1 MTEYLEMS
9 AAVNEL
15 LAEDEILILCHK
27 NPDGDTIGRR
37 SLLGFAGFGQNSGSA
52 LQRSDPSDV
61 QLHDAGNLQPPV
73 QA

>member
-27 NPDGDTIGRR
+27 NPDGDTIGSAGALYWALRA
-37 SLLGFAGFGQNSGSA
+37 LGPRTSPICTWPKACPCTAA
-52 LQRSDPSDV
+52 L
-61 QLHDAGNLQPPV
+61 A
-73 QA
+73 